1 MSAAISL
8 KETAELLLANDDFAI
23 ICHASPDGDTLGGA
37 YALCGA
43 LQKLQKRAKVLVPEE
58 PSKRFDYLHSG
69 IEPQEFNEEFIITI
83 DVADSALLGKFEEKH
98 KTPDL
103 CIDHHV
109 SNTGYAKRLLLDSE
123 AAAACEVVFEL
134 IKELGDNIITA
145 DIASCLYT
153 GISTDT
159 GCFRFSNTTAKTHRF
174 AAELI
179 EYGFDCSGLNYLLF
193 EIRTKD
199 RIKLEKQALESVEFY
214 LNGRCAVIIFTKEM
228 LESADDEDINAI
240 SALPRQIEGVEAG
253 VTFKE
258 KEAGVW
264 KISIRTKNYMN
275 AQVIC
280 AKFGGGGHQR
290 AAGCRITGD
299 VRDCKEKILT
309 EIERHLKKQKGE

>member
-1 MSAAISL
+1 MSQAISL
-8 KETAELLLANDDFAI
+8 KETAQLLLANDYFAI

-43 LQKLQKRAKVLVPEE
+43 LQKLQKHAKVLIPEE
-58 PSKRFDYLHSG
+58 PSARFDYLKSG
-69 IEPQEFNEEFIITI
+69 VGIQEFDDKFIITV
-83 DVADSALLGKFEEKH
+83 DVADCALLGDLETKY

-109 SNTGYAKRLLLDSE
+109 SNTGYAKKLLLDSG

-134 IKELGDNIITA
+134 IKLLGTDIINA

-159 GCFRFSNTTAKTHRF
+159 GCFRFSNTTATSHLI
-174 AAELI
+174 AAELM
-179 EYGFDCSGLNYLLF
+179 EYNFDCAGLNYLLF
-193 EIRTKD
+193 DMRTKD
-199 RIKLEKQALESVEFY
+199 RIELERQALESVELHFG
-214 LNGRCAVIIFTKEM
+214 GRCAMIILTKEI
-228 LESADDEDINAI
+228 LGSADDEDINAI
-240 SALPRQIEGVEAG
+240 SALPRQIDGVEAG

-258 KEAGVW
+258 KKIGEW
-264 KISIRTKNYMN
+264 KISIRTKNYMD
-275 AQVIC
+275 AQIIC

-299 VRDCKEKILT
+299 INDCRAKILT
-309 EIERHLKKQKGE
+309 EIERHI